1 MKKTVALLALPV
13 IAGAAHAQSSVTLY
27 GMADAGIVYINN
39 QSGHS
44 NIETVTGQTNGSRFG
59 FRGVEDLGGGMKAV
73 FTLENG
79 FDTSNGK
86 LLQGSRL
93 FGRQAYVGIKSPYGA
108 VTMGRQYDPMT
119 AYVGE
124 IAATSM
130 WAWVATHPGD
140 FDNLNSN
147 FRVDNSIEYTSPT
160 IAGLTVSGI
169 FAPGG
174 TAGNFATKR
183 IYTFGANYQNG
194 PITVALAYD
203 HLNTPAT
210 SAYDGTVNPGS
221 PGFTSPGKSPV
232 FSGYLSANT
241 MEIFGAGIAYSI
253 GQAKLGFVY
262 TNTRFN
268 DILHTATTPNTGS
281 ATFNSYEVNAR
292 YWFTPALVVGAS
304 FDYTNAETAKYEQ
317 VDFGPDYF
325 LSKRTDVLAVGV
337 WQHASGIDSTGHR
350 AVAAI
355 GSLGQSTT
363 ATQVAVKFS
372 LRHRF

>member
-1 MKKTVALLALPV
+1 MKKTVALLALP
-13 IAGAAHAQSSVTLY
+13 IAAGTAHAQSSVTLY
-27 GMADAGIVYINN
+27 GLADAGIVYINN

-44 NIETVTGQTNGSRFG
+44 VVETITGQTNGSRFG
-59 FRGVEDLGGGMKAV
+59 FRGDEDLGGGMKA
-73 FTLENG
+73 FFALENG

-86 LLQGSRL
+86 LLQGGRL
-93 FGRQAYVGIKSPYGA
+93 FGRRAYVGLKSPYGA
-108 VTMGRQYDPMT
+108 VSLGRQYDPMT
-119 AYVGE
+119 AYIGE

-130 WAWVATHPGD
+130 WAWVGTHPGD

-147 FRVDNSIEYTSPT
+147 FRVDNSVMYTSPNYH
-160 IAGLTVSGI
+160 GLELSGI

-183 IYTFGANYQNG
+183 IYTLGANYDNG
-194 PITVALAYD
+194 TLTAAIAYD

-210 SAYDGTVNPGS
+210 AAYDGTVNPGQ

-232 FSGYLSANT
+232 FSGYLSAST
-241 MEIFGAGIAYSI
+241 MDIFGAGLAY
-253 GQAKLGFVY
+253 KLGNAKFGLVY
-262 TNTRFN
+262 THTRFN
-268 DILHTATTPNTGS
+268 DILRTPTTPNTGT
-281 ATFNSYEVNAR
+281 AVFNSYEANAR
-292 YWFTPALVVGAS
+292 YWFTPALVVGVS
-304 FDYTNAETAKYEQ
+304 FDYTHAESARYEQ

-325 LSKRTDVLAVGV
+325 LSKSTDLLVVGV
-337 WQHASGIDSTGHR
+337 WQHASGIDSTGHK

-363 ATQVAVKFS
+363 PTQVAVKFS